1 MREARSA
8 LSASS
13 RALTLILVVR
23 TIPWAWVPFYHSY
36 LSRRVPLPV
45 SGVGGRGVLLPI
57 LVCVRDLRAR
67 WSGAHLACLPSLR
80 EVVPYLTDCQTYSE
94 VW

>member
-23 TIPWAWVPFYHSY
+23 AIPWAWVPFYRSY
-36 LSRRVPLPV
+36 LSRRAPLPV
-45 SGVGGRGVLLPI
+45 PGVGGRGVLLRI
-57 LVCVRDLRAR
+57 LWYAYVTCVH
-67 WSGAHLACLPSLR
+67 GGVVPACLPL
-80 EVVPYLTDCQTYSE
+80 
-94 VW
+94 